1 MNAKSEIVP
10 QHQNEANQ
18 MSSCSKSAPYSQPCA
33 ISFTQLGEWILK
45 KIPYGTIW
53 EQILYTLGILSVYI
67 ATSVENFTMVEYTID
82 QEMFPFKIFL
92 LVRRSNEN

>member
-1 MNAKSEIVP
+1 M
-10 QHQNEANQ
+10 
-18 MSSCSKSAPYSQPCA
+18 
-33 ISFTQLGEWILK
+33 LK

-53 EQILYTLGILSVYI
+53 EQILYTLGTLSVYI

-92 LVRRSNEN
+92 SVRQSNEN